1 MPGHNESRQ
10 TNSGVSLI
18 NRIKA
23 RPTEAMFHVEEAV
36 DGR

>member
-18 NRIKA
+18 NQIKA
-23 RPTEAMFHVEEAV
+23 RLTNTVFHAEELA